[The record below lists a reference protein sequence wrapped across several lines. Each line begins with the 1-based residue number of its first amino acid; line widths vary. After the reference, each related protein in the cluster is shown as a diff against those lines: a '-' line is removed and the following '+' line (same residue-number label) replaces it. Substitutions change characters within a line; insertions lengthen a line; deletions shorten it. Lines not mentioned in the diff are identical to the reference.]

1 MKINKLS
8 VLFALS
14 LCLICSCLKISA
26 HAGHDHGSEFSIRDY
41 INKKFEIVIDG
52 EHIGH
57 FYIKRTNRQGT
68 KLRLEQTLH
77 AETADKVFKNVIAT
91 YDDDKTLYY
100 FIKDGTS
107 SYIFWSDFSKLD
119 GADNAGLRVTY
130 STEPEARTVSSVNT
144 IVRLVEAETQH

>member
-8 VLFALS
+8 IVFTLG
-14 LCLICSCLKISA
+14 LCLFCSCLKISA
-26 HAGHDHGSEFSIRDY
+26 HAGHDHGSESSIRDY
-41 INKKFEIVIDG
+41 LNKKFEIVING

-57 FYIKRTNRQGT
+57 FYIKRTNRQAT

-77 AETADKVFKNVIAT
+77 GEAADKVFKNVIAT
-91 YDDDKTLYY
+91 YDDDKTLHY
-100 FIKDGTS
+100 FIEDGST

-119 GADNAGLRVTY
+119 GSDNAGVRVSY
-130 STEPEARTVSSVNT
+130 STEAESRAVSSANT